1 MAGMHKA
8 VSERHGM
15 TTIAA
20 LVAIVAM
27 IFASVIAAPQR
38 AYAEGYNISDLGW
51 VDKDDTSFEISS
63 DGGKTWK
70 PYISGMQ
77 VNYGDQIRTELH
89 WKVPNDVKIN
99 EGDTFVYDLPSNLE
113 YKSNE
118 KYPIYNGGDVVGYY
132 TIDGDKMV
140 ATYTRGESAGS
151 NIEAF
156 VTTDGTITSN
166 KTGGSAGGDTSF
178 TFPGY
183 GTITVNV
190 EGKHRVNVVKRP
202 AISTSDASTY
212 DFVLEVTSTGTNTGV
227 TIDDTMGGLLT
238 FVDGS
243 VHIYTDADCKNEYT
257 GAWQSSKTDDHNFN
271 VTIGSMGDGEKLY
284 VRYSV
289 NADKDSVIKAC
300 REAGN
305 CSNAT
310 ENKNK
315 VTYSS
320 NEDVNKKETSNS
332 IWFNYSDWYVNKS
345 ATAAKD
351 ENGTQGFTWN
361 ITIGAGE
368 GQSVDGAT
376 VKDLLDKNNLKEP
389 TGDLVLSCYNSGD
402 WKSVCPTGSPGA
414 YTDDDPHNPQHYI
427 KLSWSDL
434 VAGTVTLPSGGYD
447 HFQIQYWTEAK
458 NVPVE
463 GSGEHQKYK
472 NEVTVKPQDG
482 TGKTATAEPQLG
494 TDAVELKKTCTSP
507 ASEAKNLT
515 WVTSMKALEDLTNAE
530 LTDKLD
536 VDDSGKDL
544 GSKQTLV
551 KDSIKVYTDAALTQ
565 QYAGGYTTEATD
577 RGFTVRIIAQRHY
590 GVRAIPVHRQRR
602 CGRRNRVEPSFGI
615 EQNLHGETPASRRR
629 ARQGLRQPVLGRI
642 RVRLHR
648 QLQRSDPLAHQSA

>member
-38 AYAEGYNISDLGW
+38 AYAEEYNISDRGW

-89 WKVPNDVKIN
+89 WKVPNGVKIN

-118 KYPIYNGGDVVGYY
+118 KYPIYNGSDVVGYY

-151 NIEAF
+151 NVEAF

-190 EGKHRVNVVKRP
+190 EGKHSVNVVKRP

-227 TIDDTMGGLLT
+227 TMDDAMGSLLT
-238 FVDGS
+238 YVDGS
-243 VHIYTDADCKNEYT
+243 VHVYTDADCKNEYT
-257 GAWQSSKTDDHNFN
+257 GTWTVAKTDDHNFN
-271 VTIGSMGDGEKLY
+271 VTIDSMGDGEKLY

-305 CSNAT
+305 CNNAT

-320 NEDVNKKETSNS
+320 KEDVNKKETSNS

-345 ATAAKD
+345 ATPAKD

-376 VKDLLDKNNLKEP
+376 VKDLLDSNNLKEP
-389 TGDLVLSCYNSGD
+389 TGDLVLSCYKSGD
-402 WKSVCPTGSPGA
+402 WKSVCPTNLPDSYQGGDS
-414 YTDDDPHNPQHYI
+414 YNPQHYI
-427 KLSWSDL
+427 KLSWDNL
-434 VAGTVTLPSGGYD
+434 ANGRVTLPSGGYD

-463 GSGEHQKYK
+463 GSGEYQKYK
-472 NEVTVKPQDG
+472 NEVTVKTSGWNRQNSHG
-482 TGKTATAEPQLG
+482 RTSTRHRRGRTEENMHVAGIRSEEPDVGDQHESLGRPHQRRTDRQAGCGRQRQGSGIQANLGERQHQGIHRCG
-494 TDAVELKKTCTSP
+494 TDA
-507 ASEAKNLT
+507 
-515 WVTSMKALEDLTNAE
+515 
-530 LTDKLD
+530 
-536 VDDSGKDL
+536 
-544 GSKQTLV
+544 TLHGP
-551 KDSIKVYTDAALTQ
+551 LQ
-565 QYAGGYTTEATD
+565 G
-577 RGFTVRIIAQRHY
+577 QRH
-590 GVRAIPVHRQRR
+590 
-602 CGRRNRVEPSFGI
+602 
-615 EQNLHGETPASRRR
+615 
-629 ARQGLRQPVLGRI
+629 
-642 RVRLHR
+642 
-648 QLQRSDPLAHQSA
+648 

>member
-1 MAGMHKA
+1 MHKRKELPA
-8 VSERHGM
+8 GRYM
-15 TTIAA
+15 KTFAA
-20 LVAIVAM
+20 MLVTLATMLACVLIGPVH
-27 IFASVIAAPQR
+27 
-38 AYAEGYNISDLGW
+38 AYAEEYNISDLGW

-99 EGDTFVYDLPSNLE
+99 EGDTFVYDLPGNLE

-190 EGKHRVNVVKRP
+190 EGKHSVNVVKRP

-227 TIDDTMGGLLT
+227 TMDDTMGGLLT

-305 CSNAT
+305 CSNVT

-332 IWFNYSDWYVNKS
+332 IWFNYSDWYVNKRQPQQKTKMARKASLGTSPS
-345 ATAAKD
+345 ALAKANPSTEPPSKICSTRTTSRNRPEIWCSAATTAATG
-351 ENGTQGFTWN
+351 NPCVRPARPAHIRTTTRTIRS
-361 ITIGAGE
+361 ITSNLAGAI
-368 GQSVDGAT
+368 S
-376 VKDLLDKNNLKEP
+376 
-389 TGDLVLSCYNSGD
+389 
-402 WKSVCPTGSPGA
+402 
-414 YTDDDPHNPQHYI
+414 
-427 KLSWSDL
+427 
-434 VAGTVTLPSGGYD
+434 
-447 HFQIQYWTEAK
+447 
-458 NVPVE
+458 
-463 GSGEHQKYK
+463 
-472 NEVTVKPQDG
+472 
-482 TGKTATAEPQLG
+482 
-494 TDAVELKKTCTSP
+494 
-507 ASEAKNLT
+507 
-515 WVTSMKALEDLTNAE
+515 
-530 LTDKLD
+530 
-536 VDDSGKDL
+536 
-544 GSKQTLV
+544 
-551 KDSIKVYTDAALTQ
+551 
-565 QYAGGYTTEATD
+565 
-577 RGFTVRIIAQRHY
+577 
-590 GVRAIPVHRQRR
+590 
-602 CGRRNRVEPSFGI
+602 
-615 EQNLHGETPASRRR
+615 
-629 ARQGLRQPVLGRI
+629 
-642 RVRLHR
+642 
-648 QLQRSDPLAHQSA
+648 

>member
-38 AYAEGYNISDLGW
+38 AYAEEYNISDLGW

-190 EGKHRVNVVKRP
+190 EGKHSVNVVKRP

-389 TGDLVLSCYNSGD
+389 TGDLVLSCYNSTD
-402 WKSVCPTGSPGA
+402 WKSVCPTDAPGA
-414 YTDDDPHNPQHYI
+414 YQGGDQYNPQHYI

-482 TGKTATAEPQLG
+482 TGKTATAEP
-494 TDAVELKKTCTSP
+494 
-507 ASEAKNLT
+507 
-515 WVTSMKALEDLTNAE
+515 
-530 LTDKLD
+530 
-536 VDDSGKDL
+536 
-544 GSKQTLV
+544 
-551 KDSIKVYTDAALTQ
+551 
-565 QYAGGYTTEATD
+565 
-577 RGFTVRIIAQRHY
+577 
-590 GVRAIPVHRQRR
+590 
-602 CGRRNRVEPSFGI
+602 
-615 EQNLHGETPASRRR
+615 
-629 ARQGLRQPVLGRI
+629 
-642 RVRLHR
+642 
-648 QLQRSDPLAHQSA
+648 

>member
-38 AYAEGYNISDLGW
+38 AYAEEYNISDRGW

-99 EGDTFVYDLPSNLE
+99 EGDTFVYDLPGNLE

-190 EGKHRVNVVKRP
+190 EGKHSVNVVKRP

-227 TIDDTMGGLLT
+227 TMDDAMGSLLT
-238 FVDGS
+238 YVDGS
-243 VHIYTDADCKNEYT
+243 VHVYTDADCKNEYT
-257 GAWQSSKTDDHNFN
+257 GTWTVAKTDDHNFN
-271 VTIGSMGDGEKLY
+271 VTIDSMGDGEKLY

-305 CSNAT
+305 CNNAT

-345 ATAAKD
+345 ATPAKD

-376 VKDLLDKNNLKEP
+376 VKDLLDSNNLKEP

-402 WKSVCPTGSPGA
+402 WKSVCPTNLPDSYQGGNS
-414 YTDDDPHNPQHYI
+414 YNPQHYI
-427 KLSWSDL
+427 KLSWDNL
-434 VAGTVTLPSGGYD
+434 ANGRVTLPSGGYD
-447 HFQIQYWTEAK
+447 HF
-458 NVPVE
+458 
-463 GSGEHQKYK
+463 
-472 NEVTVKPQDG
+472 
-482 TGKTATAEPQLG
+482 
-494 TDAVELKKTCTSP
+494 
-507 ASEAKNLT
+507 
-515 WVTSMKALEDLTNAE
+515 
-530 LTDKLD
+530 
-536 VDDSGKDL
+536 
-544 GSKQTLV
+544 
-551 KDSIKVYTDAALTQ
+551 
-565 QYAGGYTTEATD
+565 
-577 RGFTVRIIAQRHY
+577 
-590 GVRAIPVHRQRR
+590 
-602 CGRRNRVEPSFGI
+602 
-615 EQNLHGETPASRRR
+615 
-629 ARQGLRQPVLGRI
+629 
-642 RVRLHR
+642 
-648 QLQRSDPLAHQSA
+648 

>member
-257 GAWQSSKTDDHNFN
+257 GVWQSSKTDDHNFN

-414 YTDDDPHNPQHYI
+414 YTDDDPYNPQHYI

-482 TGKTATAEPQLG
+482 TGKTATAETQLG

-577 RGFTVRIIAQRHY
+577 RVRIIAQRHY

-602 CGRRNRVEPSFGI
+602 CDRRNRVEPSFGI

-629 ARQGLRQPVLGRI
+629 ARQGRRQPVLGPI

-648 QLQRSDPLAHQSA
+648 QLQRRDPLAHQSA

>member
-402 WKSVCPTGSPGA
+402 WKSVCPPGAPGA
-414 YTDDDPHNPQHYI
+414 YQGGDQYNPQHYI

-482 TGKTATAEPQLG
+482 TGKTATAEP
-494 TDAVELKKTCTSP
+494 
-507 ASEAKNLT
+507 
-515 WVTSMKALEDLTNAE
+515 
-530 LTDKLD
+530 
-536 VDDSGKDL
+536 
-544 GSKQTLV
+544 
-551 KDSIKVYTDAALTQ
+551 
-565 QYAGGYTTEATD
+565 
-577 RGFTVRIIAQRHY
+577 
-590 GVRAIPVHRQRR
+590 
-602 CGRRNRVEPSFGI
+602 
-615 EQNLHGETPASRRR
+615 
-629 ARQGLRQPVLGRI
+629 
-642 RVRLHR
+642 
-648 QLQRSDPLAHQSA
+648 

>member
-402 WKSVCPTGSPGA
+402 WKSVCPPGAPGA
-414 YTDDDPHNPQHYI
+414 YQGGDQYNPQHYI

-494 TDAVELKKTCTSP
+494 TDAVELKKTCTSS

-515 WVTSMKALEDLTNAE
+515 WVTSMKALEDLTDAK

-551 KDSIKVYTDAALTQ
+551 KDSIQVYTDAGLTQ
-565 QYAGGYTTEATD
+565 LYTGSYEVNATD
-577 RGFTVRIIAQRHY
+577 RGFTIVFASMAKGGEVYVQY
-590 GVRAIPVHRQRR
+590 QSKVNDGVTDETVWNRA
-602 CGRRNRVEPSFGI
+602 
-615 EQNLHGETPASRRR
+615 
-629 ARQGLRQPVLGRI
+629 
-642 RVRLHR
+642 
-648 QLQRSDPLAHQSA
+648 SALNKTSTA

>member
-402 WKSVCPTGSPGA
+402 WKSVCPPGAPGA
-414 YTDDDPHNPQHYI
+414 YQGGDQYNPQHYI

-494 TDAVELKKTCTSP
+494 TDAVELKKTCTSS

-515 WVTSMKALEDLTNAE
+515 WVTSMKALEDLTDAK

-551 KDSIKVYTDAALTQ
+551 KDSIQVYTDAGLTQ
-565 QYAGGYTTEATD
+565 LYTGSYEVNATD
-577 RGFTVRIIAQRHY
+577 RGFTIVFAHPWPK
-590 GVRAIPVHRQRR
+590 AAK
-602 CGRRNRVEPSFGI
+602 CTCN
-615 EQNLHGETPASRRR
+615 TSRKSTT
-629 ARQGLRQPVLGRI
+629 V
-642 RVRLHR
+642 
-648 QLQRSDPLAHQSA
+648 

>member
-402 WKSVCPTGSPGA
+402 WKSVCPPGAPGA
-414 YTDDDPHNPQHYI
+414 YQGGDQYNPQHYI

-494 TDAVELKKTCTSP
+494 TDAVELKKTCTSS

-515 WVTSMKALEDLTNAE
+515 WVTSMKALEDLTDAK

-536 VDDSGKDL
+536 VDDSGKGL

-577 RGFTVRIIAQRHY
+577 RGFTIVFASLPKGTTVYVQY
-590 GVRAIPVHRQRR
+590 QSTVNDGVTD
-602 CGRRNRVEPSFGI
+602 
-615 EQNLHGETPASRRR
+615 ET
-629 ARQGLRQPVLGRI
+629 V
-642 RVRLHR
+642 
-648 QLQRSDPLAHQSA
+648 

>member
-190 EGKHRVNVVKRP
+190 EGKHSVNVVKRP

-227 TIDDTMGGLLT
+227 TMDDTMGGLLT

-402 WKSVCPTGSPGA
+402 WKSVCPPGAPGA
-414 YTDDDPHNPQHYI
+414 YQGGDQYNPQHYI

-494 TDAVELKKTCTSP
+494 TDAVELKKTCTSS

-515 WVTSMKALEDLTNAE
+515 WVTSMKALEDLTDAK

-551 KDSIKVYTDAALTQ
+551 KDSIQVYTDAGLTQ
-565 QYAGGYTTEATD
+565 LYTGSYEVNATD
-577 RGFTVRIIAQRHY
+577 RGFTIVFASMAKGGEVYVQY
-590 GVRAIPVHRQRR
+590 QSKVNDGVTD
-602 CGRRNRVEPSFGI
+602 
-615 EQNLHGETPASRRR
+615 ET
-629 ARQGLRQPVLGRI
+629 VWN
-642 RVRLHR
+642 
-648 QLQRSDPLAHQSA
+648 

>member
-38 AYAEGYNISDLGW
+38 AYAEEYNISDCGW

-89 WKVPNDVKIN
+89 WKVPNGVKIN

-118 KYPIYNGGDVVGYY
+118 KYPIYNGSDVVGYY

-151 NIEAF
+151 NVEAF

-190 EGKHRVNVVKRP
+190 EGKHSVNVVKRP

-227 TIDDTMGGLLT
+227 TMDDAMGSLLT
-238 FVDGS
+238 YVDGS
-243 VHIYTDADCKNEYT
+243 VHVYTDADCKNEYT
-257 GAWQSSKTDDHNFN
+257 GTWTVAKTDDHNFN
-271 VTIGSMGDGEKLY
+271 VTIDSMGDGEKLY

-305 CSNAT
+305 CNNAT

-320 NEDVNKKETSNS
+320 KEDVNKKETSNS

-345 ATAAKD
+345 ATPAKD

-376 VKDLLDKNNLKEP
+376 VKDLLDSNNLKEP
-389 TGDLVLSCYNSGD
+389 TGDLVLSCYKSGD
-402 WKSVCPTGSPGA
+402 WKSVCPTNLPDSYQGGDS
-414 YTDDDPHNPQHYI
+414 YNPQHYI
-427 KLSWSDL
+427 KLSWDNL
-434 VAGTVTLPSGGYD
+434 ANGRVTLPSGGYD

-551 KDSIKVYTDAALTQ
+551 KDSISVHRRRPDAAIR
-565 QYAGGYTTEATD
+565 GRIHD
-577 RGFTVRIIAQRHY
+577 RG
-590 GVRAIPVHRQRR
+590 HR
-602 CGRRNRVEPSFGI
+602 
-615 EQNLHGETPASRRR
+615 
-629 ARQGLRQPVLGRI
+629 
-642 RVRLHR
+642 
-648 QLQRSDPLAHQSA
+648 

>member
-1 MAGMHKA
+1 
-8 VSERHGM
+8 M

-38 AYAEGYNISDLGW
+38 AYAEEYNISDLGW

-99 EGDTFVYDLPSNLE
+99 EGDTFVYDLPGNLE

-190 EGKHRVNVVKRP
+190 EGKHSVNVVKRP

-414 YTDDDPHNPQHYI
+414 YTDDDPYNPQHYI

-463 GSGEHQKYK
+463 GSGEHQKIQ
-472 NEVTVKPQDG
+472 ERSHR
-482 TGKTATAEPQLG
+482 KTSGWNRQNSHGRTSTRHGRGRTEENMHVAGIRSEEPDVGDQHESLG
-494 TDAVELKKTCTSP
+494 RP
-507 ASEAKNLT
+507 H
-515 WVTSMKALEDLTNAE
+515 
-530 LTDKLD
+530 
-536 VDDSGKDL
+536 
-544 GSKQTLV
+544 QRR
-551 KDSIKVYTDAALTQ
+551 
-565 QYAGGYTTEATD
+565 TD
-577 RGFTVRIIAQRHY
+577 RQAGC
-590 GVRAIPVHRQRR
+590 GRQRQ
-602 CGRRNRVEPSFGI
+602 GSGI
-615 EQNLHGETPASRRR
+615 QANLGE
-629 ARQGLRQPVLGRI
+629 RQ
-642 RVRLHR
+642 H
-648 QLQRSDPLAHQSA
+648 

>member
-38 AYAEGYNISDLGW
+38 AYAEEYNISDLGW

-190 EGKHRVNVVKRP
+190 EGKHSVNVVKRP

-402 WKSVCPTGSPGA
+402 WKSVCPTDAPGA
-414 YTDDDPHNPQHYI
+414 YQGGDQYNPQHYI
-427 KLSWSDL
+427 KLRWSDL

-515 WVTSMKALEDLTNAE
+515 WVTA
-530 LTDKLD
+530 
-536 VDDSGKDL
+536 
-544 GSKQTLV
+544 
-551 KDSIKVYTDAALTQ
+551 
-565 QYAGGYTTEATD
+565 
-577 RGFTVRIIAQRHY
+577 
-590 GVRAIPVHRQRR
+590 
-602 CGRRNRVEPSFGI
+602 
-615 EQNLHGETPASRRR
+615 
-629 ARQGLRQPVLGRI
+629 
-642 RVRLHR
+642 
-648 QLQRSDPLAHQSA
+648 

>member
-1 MAGMHKA
+1 
-8 VSERHGM
+8 
-15 TTIAA
+15 
-20 LVAIVAM
+20 
-27 IFASVIAAPQR
+27 
-38 AYAEGYNISDLGW
+38 
-51 VDKDDTSFEISS
+51 
-63 DGGKTWK
+63 
-70 PYISGMQ
+70 MQ

-99 EGDTFVYDLPSNLE
+99 EGDTFVYDLPGNLE

-238 FVDGS
+238 FVDRS

-414 YTDDDPHNPQHYI
+414 YQGGDQYNPQHYI

-494 TDAVELKKTCTSP
+494 TDAVELKKT
-507 ASEAKNLT
+507 
-515 WVTSMKALEDLTNAE
+515 
-530 LTDKLD
+530 
-536 VDDSGKDL
+536 
-544 GSKQTLV
+544 
-551 KDSIKVYTDAALTQ
+551 
-565 QYAGGYTTEATD
+565 TD
-577 RGFTVRIIAQRHY
+577 RQAGC
-590 GVRAIPVHRQRR
+590 GRQRQ
-602 CGRRNRVEPSFGI
+602 GSGI
-615 EQNLHGETPASRRR
+615 QANLGE
-629 ARQGLRQPVLGRI
+629 RQ
-642 RVRLHR
+642 H
-648 QLQRSDPLAHQSA
+648 

>member
-414 YTDDDPHNPQHYI
+414 YTDDDPYNPQHYI

-577 RGFTVRIIAQRHY
+577 RGFTIVFAHCPK
-590 GVRAIPVHRQRR
+590 ALR
-602 CGRRNRVEPSFGI
+602 CTCNTSPPS
-615 EQNLHGETPASRRR
+615 TT
-629 ARQGLRQPVLGRI
+629 V
-642 RVRLHR
+642 
-648 QLQRSDPLAHQSA
+648 

>member
-402 WKSVCPTGSPGA
+402 WKSVCPPGAPGA
-414 YTDDDPHNPQHYI
+414 YQGGDQYNPQHYI

-494 TDAVELKKTCTSP
+494 TDAVELKKTCTSS

-515 WVTSMKALEDLTNAE
+515 WVTSMKALEDLTDAK

-551 KDSIKVYTDAALTQ
+551 KDSIQVYTDAGLTQ
-565 QYAGGYTTEATD
+565 LYTGSYEVNATD
-577 RGFTVRIIAQRHY
+577 RGFTIVFASMAK
-590 GVRAIPVHRQRR
+590 G
-602 CGRRNRVEPSFGI
+602 
-615 EQNLHGETPASRRR
+615 GE
-629 ARQGLRQPVLGRI
+629 VY
-642 RVRLHR
+642 V
-648 QLQRSDPLAHQSA
+648 